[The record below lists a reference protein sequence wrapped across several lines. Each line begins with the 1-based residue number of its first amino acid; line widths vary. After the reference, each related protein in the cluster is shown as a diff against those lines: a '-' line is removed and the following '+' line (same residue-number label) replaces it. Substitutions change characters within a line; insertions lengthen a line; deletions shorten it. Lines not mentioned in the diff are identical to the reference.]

1 MIGSDNDTLDTL
13 QASSE
18 EESIN
23 FAPLNSALSV
33 SITSNFLEVVPTKDI
48 NQSSFKYSKNYGS
61 PTGNDINTRH
71 VSGKKIDTKHT
82 QFALSAGMMLGV
94 RECVGGINSVSE
106 ATEFDDHEPMIL
118 EQECARVERVK
129 IPPGGYVISSHA
141 AKLPYGYKFKAYAP
155 HIFSRVRSFAGV
167 EKQRFLH
174 SICGND
180 AFIEFVSN
188 AKSGQFFFYSHD
200 GRYMIKTQTHEEKN
214 FLRQILPHYYKYL
227 KANPHSFI
235 THFYGMYRVKIPD
248 IGKSIH
254 FVIMKSVFNTEKEIH
269 KIWDLKG
276 SSLGRRAKRG
286 DGVSKDLD
294 FIDEGR
300 KLNVGPCTKEAIM
313 TQLKKDANF
322 LASMHIMDYSLLIGV
337 HVSNKAEEEI
347 EKKKMRQ
354 LLQRSNTPM
363 RRQLKEKIMNSGG
376 SAGVLKNFFESARDV
391 LRSVKEEDTNID
403 AEGDG
408 DGRGIVDDEDDTD
421 DSDKDEDALASCPLH
436 CNCNE
441 SLKTVLSDVVEPS
454 AEGEDGSVGNGRS
467 NKNPYTARDDFG
479 IVSVSGESKEIYF
492 AGIIDILQ
500 LYNTRKWGE
509 TIMRKAI
516 GNNEKQISCVH
527 PEAYADRFVEFLDGL
542 IQ

>member
-1 MIGSDNDTLDTL
+1 MMSVAGSDNDTLITA
-13 QASSE
+13 QASSG

-23 FAPLNSALSV
+23 FSPLNSALSV
-33 SITSNFLEVVPTKDI
+33 SVSPYSLEVVPTKDI

-82 QFALSAGMMLGV
+82 QFALSAGMMLGI

-106 ATEFDDHEPMIL
+106 ATDFDEDEPIIL
-118 EQECARVERVK
+118 EEECARVEKVK
-129 IPPGGYVISSHA
+129 IPAGGYVISSYS

-155 HIFSRVRSFAGV
+155 HIFSRIRTFAGV

-200 GRYMIKTQTHEEKN
+200 GRYMIKTQTQEEKN
-214 FLRQILPHYYKYL
+214 FLRQILPSYYKHL
-227 KANPHSFI
+227 KNNPHSFI

-248 IGKSIH
+248 LGKSVH

-294 FIDEGR
+294 FLDEGR
-300 KLNVGPCTKEAIM
+300 KLNVGPMTKDAIM
-313 TQLKKDANF
+313 AQLRKDADF
-322 LASMHIMDYSLLIGV
+322 LAEMHIMDYSLLLGV

-347 EKKKMRQ
+347 EKKKLR
-354 LLQRSNTPM
+354 LALQRSNTPM
-363 RRQLKEKIMNSGG
+363 RRQLKEELINNGG
-376 SAGVLKNFFESARDV
+376 NAGMIRNFFESAKDV
-391 LRSVKEEDTNID
+391 LKMVTEEGTGENS
-403 AEGDG
+403 
-408 DGRGIVDDEDDTD
+408 DEDS
-421 DSDKDEDALASCPLH
+421 DSDREEMTCPSI
-436 CNCNE
+436 CNND
-441 SLKTVLSDVVEPS
+441 LKTVLSENDEMSPLQS
-454 AEGEDGSVGNGRS
+454 HS
-467 NKNPYTARDDFG
+467 NPYTSRDDFG

-492 AGIIDILQ
+492 AGVIDILQ

-516 GNNEKQISCVH
+516 GNNEHAISCVH
-527 PEAYADRFVEFLDGL
+527 PETYAKRFIEFMDK
-542 IQ
+542 IIT